1 MLIGY
6 VRSVPSDSSTGGL
19 STAFSIDLSLF
30 SAHFAEETTGKAE
43 DDGALYYTYPC
54 RCSGT
59 YIVTRN
65 QLEDGVE
72 ILNCDGCSER
82 CRVEYVEEVGDDL

>member
-1 MLIGY
+1 MNQN
-6 VRSVPSDSSTGGL
+6 STNSSP

-30 SAHFAEETTGKAE
+30 TAHYSTRSPETGEEDEAV
-43 DDGALYYTYPC
+43 YYTYPC

-59 YIVTRN
+59 YVVTRG
-65 QLEDGVE
+65 QLESGIE

-82 CRVEYVEEVGDDL
+82 CRVEYEEETEEVGSTV